1 VVDKEKQE
9 VCSENKLSYEAQKE
23 LNKRIRKLE
32 KAVAEYESQI
42 NSLEKELKEIEE
54 QMASPEGVSDVLLYD
69 RYEQL
74 RQQVKQ
80 AEDAWEATSLQLEEL
95 MK

>member
-1 VVDKEKQE
+1 M
-9 VCSENKLSYEAQKE
+9 
-23 LNKRIRKLE
+23 NKRIRKLE
-32 KAVAEYESQI
+32 KAVAEYEFQI

>member
-1 VVDKEKQE
+1 M
-9 VCSENKLSYEAQKE
+9 
-23 LNKRIRKLE
+23 
-32 KAVAEYESQI
+32 
-42 NSLEKELKEIEE
+42 EKELKEIEE